1 MTMRENSDLCWLR
14 GVADSDQ
21 LEGWGIRFVEEQHL
35 GQPCWV
41 VEISFRREVACR
53 ISHSSRALSAEEHRA
68 VLIGKALDW
77 IAERQGRSRTGD
89 TQLGELD

>member
-1 MTMRENSDLCWLR
+1 MTTRKNSDGCALED
-14 GVADSDQ
+14 VADLLGD
-21 LEGWGIRFVEEQHL
+21 WGIRFLDEQYL
-35 GQPCWV
+35 GQPHWV

-53 ISHSSRALSAEEHRA
+53 LSHSSRALSAEEHRT

-89 TQLGELD
+89 TQLSDLD